1 MKTIGLMKA
10 LALCGQYRNAS
21 PKRRTAIQEQR
32 IELVLSW

>member
-21 PKRRTAIQEQR
+21 PERRAAIYR
-32 IELVLSW
+32 NSGFGSW